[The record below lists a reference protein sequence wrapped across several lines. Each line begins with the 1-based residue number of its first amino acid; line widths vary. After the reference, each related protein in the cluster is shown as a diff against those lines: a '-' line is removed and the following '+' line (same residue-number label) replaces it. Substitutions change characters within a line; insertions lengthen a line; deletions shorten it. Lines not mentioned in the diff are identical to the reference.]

1 MYIMTSYDLN
11 PNKITDDFLAGP
23 SFGAP
28 TPKTIVNNGL
38 ESRSL
43 NQFDKTFKTSL
54 QTIKSEPALFGGG
67 KGRSKRSKTI
77 KKKSKKVL
85 AKKQMKKK
93 TLKKN
98 KSVKKIM
105 KSKNKYSRSCKKAKR
120 SLSRRRLV
128 KIGGKEP
135 LTGVG
140 YTMDT
145 NNTDSLN
152 GALATPFNI
161 TNYRY

>member
-1 MYIMTSYDLN
+1 
-11 PNKITDDFLAGP
+11 
-23 SFGAP
+23 
-28 TPKTIVNNGL
+28 
-38 ESRSL
+38 
-43 NQFDKTFKTSL
+43 
-54 QTIKSEPALFGGG
+54 
-67 KGRSKRSKTI
+67 
-77 KKKSKKVL
+77 
-85 AKKQMKKK
+85 MKKK

-105 KSKNKYSRSCKKAKR
+105 KSKNKYSRSSKKAKR
-120 SLSRRRLV
+120 SLSRRLV